1 MLSRQSKAEKVYLLS
16 ESLALT
22 ANAFFFLEP
31 QCDQFEIC
39 STKIRLPFSDL
50 ASTLNVEN
58 IRPKST
64 RNTKNLS
71 SIFLQKELEKLVTRC
86 GRINLRVIVFKL
98 FWLVTVLVHQLLE
111 RQALFVNQ
119 KTLRVFL
126 RRQSVKANINP
137 LLVN

>member
-16 ESLALT
+16 KSLALT

-64 RNTKNLS
+64 RNTKNLI

-126 RRQSVKANINP
+126 WRQSVKANINP